1 MFRSAL
7 VLAAAL
13 SAASCASWK
22 PVERFD
28 GWTLY
33 GEKGREVPAPEFA
46 AAFAPAHAAIERTF
60 GPFERDVRVH
70 VLEDEHE
77 DDEVGGDL
85 DAVHDLPGIG
95 RARVRAYHAR
105 GDALFGSPAGIY
117 STVADAGTAVHEFAH
132 ARLAEVAPDLPL
144 WFEEGLAC
152 FLGDGFLDRDRW
164 VIDGLACWPLRE
176 LRDLELD
183 DAELARLLTM
193 RPSEDEDVREN
204 VLVHFV
210 GWAIVFDL
218 HRESGTFDWRGWAD
232 REARSMSVAEARER
246 ISRTL
251 SESTE
256 AEWLKRLSDDD
267 PAVRIAAAKGMWK
280 LRSRKVVETLLDAL
294 EDEEDETTRVA
305 LAINVLAAA
314 GEMRLSGRLSGRM
327 WRACWPVVKNS
338 ELEDPVENA
347 ALAELHR
354 SFRWRGG
361 VDSQRALDGLKRFWA
376 E

>member
-7 VLAAAL
+7 AIAAAL
-13 SAASCASWK
+13 CASSCASWK
-22 PVERFD
+22 PVEHFE

-33 GEKGREVPAPEFA
+33 GEKGREVAASEFA
-46 AAFAPAHAAIERTF
+46 AAFSPAHAAVERTF
-60 GPFERDVRVH
+60 GPFEGPVRVH
-70 VLEDEHE
+70 VLQ
-77 DDEVGGDL
+77 DDQDAGGGDL
-85 DAVHDLPGIG
+85 DAVHDVPGIG
-95 RARVRAYHAR
+95 SARVRAYHAR

-132 ARLAEVAPDLPL
+132 ARFAEVAPHLPL

-152 FLGDGFLDRDRW
+152 FVGDGFLAGDRW

-176 LRDLELD
+176 LRDLTLD
-183 DAELARLLTM
+183 DAELARLLAM

-218 HRESGTFDWRGWAD
+218 HRESGAFDWRAWAEH
-232 REARSMSVAEARER
+232 EAPTMSVAEARER
-246 ISRTL
+246 ITRTL

-256 AEWLKRLSDDD
+256 MEWLERLSDDD

-294 EDEEDETTRVA
+294 ENEEDPETRVA

-327 WRACWPVVKNS
+327 WRACWPVVKNG
-338 ELEDPVENA
+338 ELADPAENA
-347 ALAELHR
+347 ALEELHR